1 MEHRANPTDGQVL
14 AGFYGKHPGFGD
26 FVTAGL
32 SAPLNG
38 RLEFWLNTVLPD
50 LRDGVGG
57 AWESHY
63 DAAPQMRIWIG
74 PLLCPE
80 GRGFCGVMT
89 AARDKV
95 GRRFPLLAGVEG
107 AGIAPPSVDP
117 DQNIYDRI
125 AGFLADYTRADEDAR
140 GLAAMFGAAV
150 LRGLEPAEPLYAPD
164 FWAARRDGDVVR
176 LWQDVA
182 AADQIRAQA
191 DRSYLWHADPAATAL
206 YVTQGLPGAAAFAWM
221 MGADY
226 TPPTPEG
233 G

>member
-1 MEHRANPTDGQVL
+1 MDDRADTSQRAVL

-32 SAPLNG
+32 SAALVG
-38 RLEFWLNTVLPD
+38 RLEHWLNVMLPD
-50 LRDGVGG
+50 LRDGVAD
-57 AWESHY
+57 AWEAHY
-63 DAAPQMRIWIG
+63 DAAPLMRIWIG
-74 PLLCPE
+74 PLLGPE
-80 GRGFCGVMT
+80 GRGFCGVMI

-107 AGIAPPSVDP
+107 AAIAPPSVEP
-117 DQNIYDRI
+117 GQGIYEKI
-125 AGFLADYTRADEDAR
+125 ESFLTGYARAEEDAR

-150 LRGLEPAEPLYAPD
+150 LPDLPAADPLEAPD

-182 AADQIRAQA
+182 EADRIRAQA
-191 DRSYLWHADPAATAL
+191 DRTYLWHADPAATTL
-206 YVTQGLPGAAAFAWM
+206 YVTQGLPGAAVFAWM
-221 MGADY
+221 MGAAY
-226 TPPTPEG
+226 TAPAPVG